1 MYTYCIS
8 HIRITYRYKTYNHIS
23 GRSTRNSARAAS
35 LARRNAI
42 YSWCT
47 STAGPRAAQSARHT
61 RRTLRVSANMKRIKV
76 GYQRHVIQ
84 SSRFFSDTAMVA
96 TGPSL
101 ADLVALSRSHMAHG
115 TSKTTETQPRLAASI
130 GYGRRDRVGRE
141 KVFGEPADS
150 GRKHLTHPPV
160 FGGARRT
167 AANSGADQRPTDRGQ
182 RYSRAISTRDDLQ
195 WSIRS
200 AHAERR

>member
-1 MYTYCIS
+1 
-8 HIRITYRYKTYNHIS
+8 
-23 GRSTRNSARAAS
+23 
-35 LARRNAI
+35 
-42 YSWCT
+42 
-47 STAGPRAAQSARHT
+47 
-61 RRTLRVSANMKRIKV
+61 MKRIKV

-150 GRKHLTHPPV
+150 GHCPIQRCPDGTWRQEI
-160 FGGARRT
+160 AT
-167 AANSGADQRPTDRGQ
+167 AARLRAKRQLRLKASASFNNPRTVYGRIEAPRRPAHLMLGVAAARG
-182 RYSRAISTRDDLQ
+182 
-195 WSIRS
+195 
-200 AHAERR
+200 RRPPLPEARE